1 MDSFDLIV
9 VGSGPGGYVAAERA
23 GALGKKVLII
33 EKEHLG
39 GVCTNRGCIP
49 TKSLL
54 NSAKLYTHAQ
64 DGKQFG
70 VQAQGVSF
78 SLLDAMAWKEE
89 TIKTLRSGIEFLMKS
104 NKVQTVFGEAR
115 FLDAH
120 HVQVGETVYEGSY
133 LIIVPDHRNR
143 KFSLRSP
150 DSRIQAEPCVD
161 QRRDFGDQGNSCFA
175 GGDRRRSHRYR
186 IRLLLLHDRNQ
197 GHRHRDD
204 E

>member
-33 EKEHLG
+33 EKEHFG

-54 NSAKLYTHAQ
+54 NSAKLYAHAQ

-70 VQAQGVSF
+70 VQAQSVSF
-78 SLLDAMAWKEE
+78 SLPDAMAWKEE
-89 TIKTLRSGIEFLMKS
+89 TIRTLRSGIEFLMKS
-104 NKVQTVFGEAR
+104 NKVQTVFGEAQ

-120 HVQVGETVYEGSY
+120 HVQVGDTVYEG
-133 LIIVPDHRNR
+133 
-143 KFSLRSP
+143 
-150 DSRIQAEPCVD
+150 
-161 QRRDFGDQGNSCFA
+161 
-175 GGDRRRSHRYR
+175 
-186 IRLLLLHDRNQ
+186 
-197 GHRHRDD
+197 
-204 E
+204 